1 MWHNARLLNLIAST
15 LYALVALMAIAAGLL
30 WLAQRPVFAITHVE
44 LAGMDGAALR
54 HVNAPGVRANALGK
68 LSGNFFTL
76 DLNAARQV
84 FESVPWV
91 RRASVRR
98 EWPNGLAVEVEEHE
112 ALGTW
117 GGGDT
122 GKLINTYGE
131 LFVANTAEAEED
143 AQLLAL
149 DGPPDSE
156 ADVVEKLEVMRQW
169 FKPLKAEPLAVSLS
183 GRYAWRAKLSNGMTV
198 ELGREQTEED
208 RTAMDQRVRRFIAA
222 WPQVTQQW
230 GKDIEYADL
239 RYPNGFAIRA
249 ATARFLTDAQVAAA
263 VKAEKKAAA
272 GGAKPAVAATAR
284 PAAAAVAAAGA
295 VQKPNQNTSSN
306 PTRLKKTEKTR

>member
-1 MWHNARLLNLIAST
+1 MWHNARLLNLIATT
-15 LYALVALMAIAAGLL
+15 LYAVVALMALAAGLL

-44 LAGMDGAALR
+44 IAPMDGGALR
-54 HVNAPGVRANALGK
+54 HVNAPSVRSSALGK

-76 DLNAARQV
+76 DLNAARQA

-117 GGGDT
+117 GSAESGR
-122 GKLINTYGE
+122 LLNTYGE
-131 LFVANTAEAEED
+131 IFVANTAEAEED

-156 ADVVEKLEVMRQW
+156 GDVIEKLEVMRQW
-169 FKPLKAEPLAVSLS
+169 FKPLQTEPLAVTLS
-183 GRYAWRAKLSNGMTV
+183 GRYAWRAKLSNGMVV
-198 ELGREQTEED
+198 ELGREQNDED
-208 RTAMDQRVRRFIAA
+208 RAAMDQRVRRFVAA
-222 WPQVTQQW
+222 WPQVTEQW
-230 GKDIEYADL
+230 GKQIDYADL

-249 ATARFLTDAQVAAA
+249 ANARFLTEAQIAAA
-263 VKAEKKAAA
+263 VRAEKAERAAKAARATQA
-272 GGAKPAVAATAR
+272 G
-284 PAAAAVAAAGA
+284 AAVSG
-295 VQKPNQNTSSN
+295 TSNNN
-306 PTRLKKTEKTR
+306 PTRLKSKNAEKTR

>member
-1 MWHNARLLNLIAST
+1 MWHNARLLNIIASA
-15 LYALVALMAIAAGLL
+15 LYALVALMALAAGLL
-30 WLAQRPVFAITHVE
+30 WLAQRPVFAITHVD
-44 LAGMDGAALR
+44 LSSMDGASLR
-54 HVNAPGVRANALGK
+54 HVNGPSVRANALGK

-117 GGGDT
+117 GGADSGR
-122 GKLINTYGE
+122 LINTYGE
-131 LFVANTAEAEED
+131 VFVANTAEAEED

-156 ADVVEKLEVMRQW
+156 GDVVEKLEVMREW
-169 FKPLKAEPLAVSLS
+169 FKPLKAEPLAVALS
-183 GRYAWRAKLSNGMTV
+183 SRYAWRARLSNGMVV
-198 ELGREQTEED
+198 ELGREQTDED
-208 RTAMDQRVRRFIAA
+208 RAAMEARVRRFVIA
-222 WPQVTQQW
+222 WPQVTEQW
-230 GKDIEYADL
+230 GRQIEYADL

-249 ATARFLTDAQVAAA
+249 ANVRFLTDAQAAA
-263 VKAEKKAAA
+263 AAKAAA
-272 GGAKPAVAATAR
+272 
-284 PAAAAVAAAGA
+284 AAAARGAAGNS
-295 VQKPNQNTSSN
+295 PNNN
-306 PTRLKKTEKTR
+306 PTRLKSKNAEKTR

>member
-15 LYALVALMAIAAGLL
+15 LYAVVVLMALAAGLL

-44 LAGMDGAALR
+44 IAPMDGGALR
-54 HVNAPGVRANALGK
+54 HVNAPSVRGSALGK

-76 DLNAARQV
+76 DLNAARQA

-117 GGGDT
+117 GSPESGR
-122 GKLINTYGE
+122 LLNTYGE
-131 LFVANTAEAEED
+131 VFVANTAEAEED

-156 ADVVEKLEVMRQW
+156 GDVIEKLEVMRQW
-169 FKPLKAEPLAVSLS
+169 FRPLKAEPLAVALS
-183 GRYAWRAKLSNGMTV
+183 GRYAWRAKLSNGMVV
-198 ELGREQTEED
+198 ELGREQNDEE
-208 RTAMDQRVRRFIAA
+208 RAAMEQRVRRFVAA
-222 WPQVTQQW
+222 WPQVTEQW
-230 GKDIEYADL
+230 GKQIDYADL

-249 ATARFLTDAQVAAA
+249 ANARFLTDAQVAAA
-263 VKAEKKAAA
+263 ARAEKAEKAKAAA
-272 GGAKPAVAATAR
+272 AAS
-284 PAAAAVAAAGA
+284 G
-295 VQKPNQNTSSN
+295 TSNNN
-306 PTRLKKTEKTR
+306 PTRLKSKNAEKTR

>member
-1 MWHNARLLNLIAST
+1 MWHNARLLNIIASA
-15 LYALVALMAIAAGLL
+15 LYALVALMALAAGLL
-30 WLAQRPVFAITHVE
+30 WLAQRPVFAITHVD
-44 LAGMDGAALR
+44 LSSMDGAALR
-54 HVNAPGVRANALGK
+54 HVNGPSVRANALGK

-117 GGGDT
+117 GGADSGR
-122 GKLINTYGE
+122 LINTYGE
-131 LFVANTAEAEED
+131 VFVANTAEAEED

-156 ADVVEKLEVMRQW
+156 GDVVEKLEVMREW
-169 FKPLKAEPLAVSLS
+169 FKPLKAEPLAVALS
-183 GRYAWRAKLSNGMTV
+183 SRYAWRARLSNGMVV
-198 ELGREQTEED
+198 ELGREQTDED
-208 RTAMDQRVRRFIAA
+208 RAAMEARVKRFVTA
-222 WPQVTQQW
+222 WPQVTEQW
-230 GKDIEYADL
+230 GRQIEYADL

-249 ATARFLTDAQVAAA
+249 ASVRFLTDAQAAA
-263 VKAEKKAAA
+263 AAKAAA
-272 GGAKPAVAATAR
+272 
-284 PAAAAVAAAGA
+284 AGNS
-295 VQKPNQNTSSN
+295 PNNN
-306 PTRLKKTEKTR
+306 PTRLKSKNAEKTR

>member
-15 LYALVALMAIAAGLL
+15 LYAVVVLMALAAGLL

-44 LAGMDGAALR
+44 LSPMDGGTLR
-54 HVNAPGVRANALGK
+54 HVNAPSVRANALAK

-76 DLNAARQV
+76 DLNAARQA

-117 GGGDT
+117 GNPDSGR
-122 GKLINTYGE
+122 LINTYGE
-131 LFVANTAEAEED
+131 VFVANTAEAEED
-143 AQLLAL
+143 AHLLAL

-156 ADVVEKLEVMRQW
+156 GDVVEKLEVMRDW
-169 FKPLKAEPLAVSLS
+169 FKPLKAEPLAVALS
-183 GRYAWRAKLSNGMTV
+183 SRYAWRAKLSNGLV
-198 ELGREQTEED
+198 IELGREQNDED
-208 RTAMDQRVRRFIAA
+208 RAAMAQRVKRFVLA
-222 WPQVTQQW
+222 WPQVIEQW
-230 GKDIEYADL
+230 GRQIDYADL

-249 ATARFLTDAQVAAA
+249 ANARFLTDAQ
-263 VKAEKKAAA
+263 
-272 GGAKPAVAATAR
+272 
-284 PAAAAVAAAGA
+284 AAAAARASTTATT
-295 VQKPNQNTSSN
+295 TSNN
-306 PTRLKKTEKTR
+306 PTRLKSKNAEKTR

>member
-1 MWHNARLLNLIAST
+1 MWHNARLLNLIASV
-15 LYALVALMAIAAGLL
+15 LYALVALMALGAGLL

-44 LAGMDGAALR
+44 LHAMDGQALR
-54 HVNAPGVRANALGK
+54 HVNGPSVRANALGK

-76 DLNAARQV
+76 DLNAARQA

-91 RRASVRR
+91 RHASVRR

-117 GGGDT
+117 GSPESGR
-122 GKLINTYGE
+122 LLNTYGE
-131 LFVANTAEAEED
+131 VFVANTAEAEED

-169 FKPLKAEPLAVSLS
+169 FKPLKAEPLSVALS
-183 GRYAWRAKLSNGMTV
+183 SRYAWRTRLSNGMV
-198 ELGREQTEED
+198 IELGREQTDED
-208 RTAMDQRVRRFIAA
+208 RAAMEARVKRFVAA
-222 WPQVTQQW
+222 WPQVTEQV
-230 GKDIEYADL
+230 GKQVEYADL

-249 ATARFLTDAQVAAA
+249 ANVRFLTDAQAAA
-263 VKAEKKAAA
+263 AAKAANAAAAKASA
-272 GGAKPAVAATAR
+272 GTT
-284 PAAAAVAAAGA
+284 PAAASAGN
-295 VQKPNQNTSSN
+295 PNNN
-306 PTRLKKTEKTR
+306 PTRLKSKNAEKTR